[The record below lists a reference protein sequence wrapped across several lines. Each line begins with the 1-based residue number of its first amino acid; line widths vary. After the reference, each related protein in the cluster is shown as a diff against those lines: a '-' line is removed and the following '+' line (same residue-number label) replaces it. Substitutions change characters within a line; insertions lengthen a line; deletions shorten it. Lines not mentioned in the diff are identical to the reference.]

1 MIDTPQLLIEWSS
14 PWHEFCSAIGPAL
27 RRSPPRLSLE
37 TRAGLFPFR
46 GILVTMLLEIAALA
60 AAMVPANAVQPVA
73 LQSPRPTRDII
84 YFSADELPRAQDLA
98 GAVSGSHGQR
108 GGAAIHHPTQ
118 VIKVARDEVLREKVT
133 DAPQLNLPKSDSR
146 LSNLLAYRADAGP
159 APAEAL
165 TLKRQ
170 VPLMP
175 DAVVP
180 PRPEIL
186 RSELR
191 PMQLATPAVVP
202 PPVELPRENSARQT
216 LPLVTTVVPPPVS
229 APVQATNRAA
239 QLTLPREAVVAPP
252 PDMSGVTHS
261 RQRSAEFVPRVVLP
275 PVELGA
281 VRTTAAAVALNGK
294 QTAVPPPVELQDL
307 RQNVRQVLGNTA
319 AVPPTVDISSVRQQ
333 RTVAVAGVAVIPPA
347 ASSSDTGRKY
357 SGGAAEKTSPVSS
370 GTGVVVS
377 PRPGDKP
384 GLPAN

>member
-1 MIDTPQLLIEWSS
+1 MTDAPQLLVDWSS

-27 RRSPPRLSLE
+27 KRSPPRLSLE

-84 YFSADELPRAQDLA
+84 YFSADELPRTQDLA

-165 TLKRQ
+165 PLKRQ

-202 PPVELPRENSARQT
+202 PPER
-216 LPLVTTVVPPPVS
+216 
-229 APVQATNRAA
+229 
-239 QLTLPREAVVAPP
+239 
-252 PDMSGVTHS
+252 SGVTHS
-261 RQRSAEFVPRVVLP
+261 RQRSAEFVPRVVPP
-275 PVELGA
+275 PVDLGA
-281 VRTTAAAVALNGK
+281 VRTPAAAVALNGK

-319 AVPPTVDISSVRQQ
+319 AVPPTVDIS
-333 RTVAVAGVAVIPPA
+333 
-347 ASSSDTGRKY
+347 
-357 SGGAAEKTSPVSS
+357 
-370 GTGVVVS
+370 
-377 PRPGDKP
+377 
-384 GLPAN
+384 